1 MGLLISGILS
11 SLLYMKI
18 LEVITEPIKKELEE
32 FDAFFKASL
41 VDQFKSIKRINQY
54 ILKQKGK
61 KIRPILVILAAKLVS
76 ESNADTIA
84 AAGFLEMLHNA
95 TLIHDDVIDDTSER
109 RGILSINAFWNNKT
123 AVLIGDYM
131 LSNSLQLAI
140 KSKNFE
146 LLDIISVLG
155 KELSAGEILQ
165 MDKSKTLDITEESYY
180 TIIDKKTAV
189 LFSSCARAGG
199 ITANATSEQITKL
212 KELGTNLGL
221 AFQIRDDIFDFQPQ
235 GILGKPTGNDLR
247 ENKITLPLIFAL
259 QKCSELKKKEITKL
273 LKIKKKSKSQI
284 NTIIDFTI
292 EYDGLEYATEKM
304 QLFSNKAYEI
314 LMTFEDNSARKS
326 LAQLIEYIM
335 ERKK

>member
-1 MGLLISGILS
+1 
-11 SLLYMKI
+11 MKI

-61 KIRPILVILAAKLVS
+61 KIRPILVILAAKLVN

-199 ITANATSEQITKL
+199 ITANATTEQIAKL

-259 QKCSELKKKEITKL
+259 KKCNELKRKEITKL

>member
-1 MGLLISGILS
+1 
-11 SLLYMKI
+11 MKI
-18 LEVITEPIKKELEE
+18 IDKITAPIQQELNE
-32 FDAFFKASL
+32 FDSFYKDSL
-41 VDQFKSIKRINQY
+41 HDQYKSIKRINQY

-61 KIRPILVILAAKLVS
+61 KIRPILVILAANLIGK
-76 ESNADTIA
+76 SNKQTIQ

-109 RGILSINAFWNNKT
+109 RGLLSVNAFWNNKT

-140 KSKNFE
+140 QTQNFE
-146 LLDIISVLG
+146 LLDIISILG

-165 MDKSKTLDITEESYY
+165 MDKSKTLDITEDSYY

-199 ITANATSEQITKL
+199 ITVGGTPEQITL
-212 KELGTNLGL
+212 LNDLGTNLGL

-247 ENKITLPLIFAL
+247 ENKITLPLIHAL
-259 QKCSELKKKEITKL
+259 TKCNDAKRKEMTKL
-273 LKIKKKSKSQI
+273 LKIKRKRKSQI
-284 NTIIDFTI
+284 NKLIDFAI
-292 EYDGLEYATEKM
+292 EYDGLEYATKKM
-304 QLFSNKAYEI
+304 NDYSLKAKDILSNFPDNDAKKS
-314 LMTFEDNSARKS
+314 LMTMID
-326 LAQLIEYIM
+326 YIM
-335 ERKK
+335 SRKN

>member
-1 MGLLISGILS
+1 
-11 SLLYMKI
+11 MKI
-18 LEVITEPIKKELEE
+18 IDSITAPIQQELND
-32 FDAFFKASL
+32 FDEFFKDSL
-41 VDQFKSIKRINQY
+41 FDQYKSIKRINQY

-61 KIRPILVILAAKLVS
+61 KIRPILVILAANLIGKA
-76 ESNADTIA
+76 NKQTIQ

-109 RGILSINAFWNNKT
+109 RGLLSVNAFWNNKT

-140 KSKNFE
+140 QTQNFE
-146 LLDIISVLG
+146 LLNIISILG

-189 LFSSCARAGG
+189 LFSSCARAGA
-199 ITANATSEQITKL
+199 ITVNATPEQIKQMD
-212 KELGTNLGL
+212 ELGTNLGL

-247 ENKITLPLIFAL
+247 ENKITLPLIHAL
-259 QKCSELKKKEITKL
+259 TKCSESKRKEMKKL
-273 LKIKKKSKSQI
+273 LKIKRKRKSQI
-284 NTIIDFTI
+284 NKLIDFAI
-292 EYDGLEYATEKM
+292 EYDGLEYATQRM
-304 QLFSNKAYEI
+304 QEFSLKAKDI
-314 LMTFEDNSARKS
+314 LDTFPDNEAKQSIMT
-326 LAQLIEYIM
+326 LIEYIM
-335 ERKK
+335 NRKN

>member
-1 MGLLISGILS
+1 
-11 SLLYMKI
+11 MKI
-18 LEVITEPIKKELEE
+18 IDSITAPIQQELND
-32 FDAFFKASL
+32 FDQFFKDSL
-41 VDQFKSIKRINQY
+41 YDQYKSIKRINQY

-61 KIRPILVILAAKLVS
+61 KVRPILVILAANLVGK
-76 ESNADTIA
+76 SNQQTIQ

-95 TLIHDDVIDDTSER
+95 TLIHDDAIDDTSER
-109 RGILSINAFWNNKT
+109 RGLLSVNAFWNNKT

-140 KSKNFE
+140 QTQNFE
-146 LLDIISVLG
+146 LLNIISILG

-199 ITANATSEQITKL
+199 ITAGASPEQL
-212 KELGTNLGL
+212 KQLDELGTNLGL

-247 ENKITLPLIFAL
+247 ENKITLPLIHAL
-259 QKCSELKKKEITKL
+259 TQCGEAKQKEMKKL
-273 LKIKKKSKSQI
+273 LKIKRKRKSQI
-284 NTIIDFTI
+284 NKLIDFAI
-292 EYDGLEYATEKM
+292 EYDGLEYATQRM
-304 QLFSNKAYEI
+304 QEFSMKAKALLDNFPDNDAKTSI
-314 LMTFEDNSARKS
+314 LT
-326 LAQLIEYIM
+326 LIDYIM
-335 ERKK
+335 DRKN